1 MPPATP
7 TPDAPP
13 GPHGPPAPPVA
24 SQGRGARRGWRVAG
38 WGLLLL
44 VLALLAWAVWLAADE
59 IKTSR
64 RQARHLAEQAA
75 QFSHQVMPGPSSA
88 FRPAGDGPFDLRLGY
103 HGLPAYVSR
112 LNAQGFGI
120 DAQAVW
126 SPALLHSTDQ
136 GYFPTFAE
144 KNQAGLALLDCR
156 GEAMSVQRHPQR
168 QYGRFDAL
176 PPLVVAALLF
186 IEDRQLLDASQP
198 RLNPA
203 LDWSRL
209 ARAVAD
215 QVVHL
220 FNPDHQ
226 TPGGSTLAT
235 QIEKYRHSSGGRTE
249 SMTEKWRQMVSASLR
264 AYPDGELNLPR
275 RQQIVVD
282 YLDTVPLA
290 ARAGFGEVHG
300 LGDGLWAWYG
310 REFDEVN
317 AALAGAAGLP
327 AQALAFKQALSLM
340 VAQRRP
346 SHYLGDAEGAAQ
358 LEQLSNSHLRVLA
371 QAGLLAPALR
381 DAALAMPLQRS
392 GRPEPPELA
401 DFNQRKAVNALRKHL
416 GSLLAVPDA
425 YALDR
430 LDLQARSS
438 LHADVQQAAGAVLR
452 SLGQP
457 DSAAA
462 AGLYGPYLLRP
473 GDDTSRLL
481 LSFTLFEA
489 TPMGNQLRVQTDNLN
504 QPFDINEGARLDLGS
519 TAKLRTLV
527 TYLQLLA
534 ELHARW
540 HALDG
545 VQLAALDIDARDS
558 LGRWAR
564 EHLMAAQDRSL
575 PALLEAAMLRRYSA
589 SPAEGFYTGGGL
601 HHFGNFEAADNQRV
615 ITVREALTRSV
626 NLVFIRL
633 MRDVVRHLM
642 FDSEGSADAL
652 NADRDDPA
660 RKALLA
666 RFADKEGSAF
676 LQRFYQQ
683 FQGRTP
689 DEVLLRLLRG
699 RSPTL
704 PRLASVFGQLQ
715 PQGDAAALA
724 QFIRSRLP
732 EAELNEA
739 DISGQAL
746 QALHQRYGG
755 GGLSLADRGYV
766 AGVHPLALWLAGWL
780 QQHPQ
785 GTLAEALAASTEQRQ
800 AVYGWL
806 FNTRHRSAQDNRIR
820 SLLEEDVFA
829 EIQQRWQRLGYPF
842 AALTPSYATAIGA
855 SGDRPSALAELM
867 GIIVN
872 GGRALPVQRIGELVF
887 AESTPYETRLSPASP
902 TAEQVLAPEVAA
914 TVRTALLSVVED
926 GTARRLKGAFTDA
939 QGQPVAVGGKT
950 GTGDHRRLQH
960 DRSGRLLGAR
970 VISRSA
976 TFVFMIGDRWFGTVM
991 AYVKEPHAAD
1001 FKFTS
1006 ALPAQ
1011 LLKSLAPALQPLLH
1025 DNGCR

>member
-1 MPPATP
+1 MPGPLDPTDAHAAAATP
-7 TPDAPP
+7 PRRRLL
-13 GPHGPPAPPVA
+13 
-24 SQGRGARRGWRVAG
+24 GRRMAG
-38 WGLLLL
+38 GLSVLLL
-44 VLALLAWAVWLAADE
+44 LALLAWAGWLAADE

-64 RQARHLAEQAA
+64 HQAQYLAEQNA
-75 QFSHQVMPGPSSA
+75 QFKFALQAGPSSA
-88 FRPAGDGPFDLRLGY
+88 NRPAGMGPFDQRMGY
-103 HGLPAYVSR
+103 HALPATLSR

-120 DAQAVW
+120 DAQALW
-126 SPALLHSTDQ
+126 SAALLDSTDQ
-136 GYFPTFAE
+136 GFFTTFAE
-144 KNQAGLALLDCR
+144 KNQAGLALQDCR
-156 GEAMSVQRHPQR
+156 GEAMSVLRHPQR
-168 QYGRFDAL
+168 QYGGFDAL

-186 IEDRQLLDASQP
+186 IEDRQLLDAAQP

-209 ARAVAD
+209 ARALAD
-215 QVVHL
+215 QLVHL
-220 FNPDHQ
+220 VKPDHA

-235 QIEKYRHSSGGRTE
+235 QIEKYRHSPGGRTD
-249 SMTEKWRQMVSASLR
+249 SMAEKWRQMVSASLR
-264 AYPDGELNLPR
+264 AYPDGELNFKR

-300 LGDGLWAWYG
+300 LGDALWAWYG

-317 AALAGAAGLP
+317 TAMTGGAGLP
-327 AQALAFKQALSLM
+327 AQALAFKQALSLL

-346 SHYLGDAEGAAQ
+346 SHYLGSAEGAAQ
-358 LEQLSNSHLRVLA
+358 LEELSNSHLRVLA
-371 QAGLLAPALR
+371 QDGVIPAALR
-381 DAALAMPLQRS
+381 DAALALALQRS
-392 GRPEPPELA
+392 GRPELPELA

-430 LDLQARSS
+430 IDLQARSS
-438 LHADVQQAAGAVLR
+438 LHAGVQQVAGTVLR
-452 SLGQP
+452 GLAQRDG
-457 DSAAA
+457 AAA

-473 GDDTSRLL
+473 QDDPSRLL
-481 LSFTLFEA
+481 LSFTLYEVGP
-489 TPMGNQLRVQTDNLN
+489 TGNQLRVQTDNLN

-534 ELHARW
+534 ELHKRW
-540 HALDG
+540 HALDAA
-545 VQLAALDIDARDS
+545 QLAALDIDERDT
-558 LGRWAR
+558 LGRWTRAQ
-564 EHLMAAQDRSL
+564 LIAAKDRGL

-589 SPAEGFYTGGGL
+589 NPGEGFYTGGGV
-601 HHFGNFEAADNQRV
+601 HHFGNFEPADNLRI

-652 NADRDDPA
+652 SADRDDPA

-666 RFADKEGSAF
+666 RFADKEGSAY
-676 LQRFYQQ
+676 LQRYYQQ

-689 DEVLLRLLRG
+689 DELLLRLLRG

-704 PRLASVFGQLQ
+704 PRLASVFGELQ
-715 PQGDAAALA
+715 PEGDAQALA
-724 QFIRSRLP
+724 EFIRSRSVDV
-732 EAELNEA
+732 ELNES
-739 DISGQAL
+739 DITGAAL

-755 GGLSLADRGYV
+755 GGLSLSDRGYV
-766 AGVHPLALWLAGWL
+766 AGMHPLALWLAGWL

-785 GTLAEALAASTEQRQ
+785 GTLAQALAASSEQRQ

-806 FNTRHRSAQDNRIR
+806 FKTRHRSAQDNRIR

-842 AALTPSYATAIGA
+842 AVLTPSYATAIGA

-872 GGRALPVQRIGELVF
+872 GGRALPVQRINQLVF
-887 AESTPYETRLSPASP
+887 AEGTPYETHLSPAASV
-902 TAEQVLAPEVAA
+902 AEQVLAPEVAA

-950 GTGDHRRLQH
+950 GTGDHRRQQH
-960 DRSGRLLGAR
+960 DRSGRLLGTR

-976 TFVFMIGDRWFGTVM
+976 TLMFLIGDRWFGTVM
-991 AYVKEPHAAD
+991 AYVKEPYAAD
-1001 FKFTS
+1001 YKFTS

-1011 LLKSLAPALQPLLH
+1011 LLKSLAPTLQPLLRE
-1025 DNGCR
+1025 DGCR